1 MPKVS
6 TIELI
11 AFVFAIF
18 TLYGSG
24 AEPVLYGL
32 VLLMLGI
39 PVYVWQR
46 RNASEATDKGTA
58 SGAVTHPAVSG

>member
-1 MPKVS
+1 MKA
-6 TIELI
+6 I

-46 RNASEATDKGTA
+46 RNAAPAIERQKT
-58 SGAVTHPAVSG
+58 SGNAATHPAVSG

>member
-1 MPKVS
+1 V
-6 TIELI
+6 IEVI

-46 RNASEATDKGTA
+46 RNAAEATDKGTA
-58 SGAVTHPAVSG
+58 SGATTHPAVSR